1 MPVTNGANAASHRWI
16 PVAVAVLL
24 TVGACASGRA
34 APTPPTAAGGDI
46 TATLAEWRIDL
57 SSALAPAGRVSF
69 SITNRGAVPHEFLI
83 IRTDTS
89 AGDLPVMDNMI
100 DIAAMG
106 GPMST
111 TMNMPGMSPSTGMAH
126 PAGTVGVVDELAAG
140 ATALLA
146 VDVVPG
152 HYVVVCDLP
161 AHYQQGMR
169 VDFTVQ

>member
-1 MPVTNGANAASHRWI
+1 MTVMNGANAASLRRLAM
-16 PVAVAVLL
+16 AVAVLL
-24 TVGACASGRA
+24 FVGACAAGRA
-34 APTPPTAAGGDI
+34 APTPSTGEGI

-57 SSALAPAGRVSF
+57 SSALAPTGRVSF
-69 SITNRGAVPHEFLI
+69 SITNRGAAPHEFLI
-83 IRTDTS
+83 IRTDMS
-89 AGDLPVMDNMI
+89 AGDLPVKDNMI
-100 DIAAMG
+100 DVAAMG
-106 GPMST
+106 GPMGT
-111 TMNMPGMSPSTGMAH
+111 AMNMPGMSPSTGMAH

-146 VDVVPG
+146 VDLTPG